1 MKNNLFFNFLVFLL
15 LITFESFSYSNE
27 LKINSSEV
35 SVDKNTQLV
44 IFRGRV
50 NAIDDKNNKILTD
63 LAEYDKKKGKLETSG
78 YTKIITSENYILEGA
93 DILFDN
99 EKKKITS
106 SFSAK
111 IIDKDGNQVYVD
123 MFEYF
128 IDKNIF
134 LSKGKIKVID
144 NKDNKYNFSEI
155 YIDEKKNKIV
165 GSDVRMYLDSKAFKI
180 NKKNEP
186 RIFAN
191 SMVITDGESELN
203 KGVCTY
209 CELKTKDAIS
219 PWSLRAEKI
228 KHNAANKTIYYENA
242 VLQIYNFPIFYFP
255 RFSHPD
261 PTVDRRS
268 GFLNPSMSDNSNTG
282 VGITTPYFW
291 AISKDRDLTISP
303 RIYGREN
310 PLLLAEYRQDFENA
324 SLILDTGYTE
334 GYKKT
339 TQTKT
344 PGSRAHFFTKYNLDL
359 IDEENKSSN
368 LEVNLQKVS
377 NDTYFK
383 VHKIDTLLVDQS
395 LDVIEN
401 TVNYNYFGEEAF
413 LSANISSYQD
423 LSKTDRS
430 KYEYLLPYITFEK
443 NLVTNPNYGSLDLTS
458 NLRVRNYDVNKQT
471 EFFVND
477 FNWRSNKWID
487 KFGFENRLLG
497 SMKTVNYN
505 AENTP
510 EYKTDGSSAELAGV
524 IGFLSDLDLKKE
536 NLKKKTTDLLTPKLL
551 FRYAPGHM
559 RNSTGGRLKYSNLFK
574 LNKSNEIDILESG
587 MSATLG
593 LDYKKAKQ
601 NNDGS
606 SGREILNFSMGQV
619 ISDEENESISSST
632 SLDQR
637 FSDIVGSSSFNIN
650 NNLKLNY
657 DFAIDQSY
665 KDINYNELG
674 TDLVFGSTTFN
685 LSYLEEKNHIGD
697 QEYVKSNVDFGINDS
712 NKLSFSTKRDLQR
725 NSAEYYNFSYNYL
738 NDCLTAGLVF
748 RREFY
753 TDRDLEPENSL
764 MFKIT
769 IVPFGNVNSPNYN
782 K

>member
-443 NLVTNPNYGSLDLTS
+443 NLVTNPN
-458 NLRVRNYDVNKQT
+458 
-471 EFFVND
+471 
-477 FNWRSNKWID
+477 
-487 KFGFENRLLG
+487 
-497 SMKTVNYN
+497 
-505 AENTP
+505 
-510 EYKTDGSSAELAGV
+510 
-524 IGFLSDLDLKKE
+524 
-536 NLKKKTTDLLTPKLL
+536 
-551 FRYAPGHM
+551 
-559 RNSTGGRLKYSNLFK
+559 
-574 LNKSNEIDILESG
+574 
-587 MSATLG
+587 
-593 LDYKKAKQ
+593 
-601 NNDGS
+601 
-606 SGREILNFSMGQV
+606 
-619 ISDEENESISSST
+619 
-632 SLDQR
+632 
-637 FSDIVGSSSFNIN
+637 
-650 NNLKLNY
+650 
-657 DFAIDQSY
+657 
-665 KDINYNELG
+665 
-674 TDLVFGSTTFN
+674 
-685 LSYLEEKNHIGD
+685 
-697 QEYVKSNVDFGINDS
+697 
-712 NKLSFSTKRDLQR
+712 
-725 NSAEYYNFSYNYL
+725 
-738 NDCLTAGLVF
+738 
-748 RREFY
+748 
-753 TDRDLEPENSL
+753 
-764 MFKIT
+764 
-769 IVPFGNVNSPNYN
+769 
-782 K
+782 

>member
-15 LITFESFSYSNE
+15 LVTFESFSYSNE

-44 IFRGRV
+44 IFKGRV

-359 IDEENKSSN
+359 IDGENKSSN

-477 FNWRSNKWID
+477 FSWKSNKWID

-536 NLKKKTTDLLTPKLL
+536 NLEKKTTDLLTPKLL

-559 RNSTGGRLKYSNLFK
+559 RNSAGGRLKYSNLFK
-574 LNKSNEIDILESG
+574 LNKSNEIDIIESG

-665 KDINYNELG
+665 RDINYNELG

-697 QEYVKSNVDFGINDS
+697 QEYVKSNIDFGINDS

>member
-536 NLKKKTTDLLTPKLL
+536 NLEKKTTDLLTPKLL